1 MAKKIIYIFIL
12 LFLLAN
18 FCWDKKPI
26 WKHFLPVAEDTVENV
41 VEGTGKSLKEGKEIV
56 TEGAEKIKKKIKN
69 IPEAEISEEDR
80 EKLNEI
86 IKSSSEKEKK
96 KK

>member
-1 MAKKIIYIFIL
+1 MAKKIIYIFIV

-18 FCWDKKPI
+18 FCWEKKPL

-41 VEGTGKSLKEGKEIV
+41 VEGTEKTIKKGS
-56 TEGAEKIKKKIKN
+56 EKIKEGTEIIKETIKN
-69 IPEAEISEEDR
+69 APKAEISEEDR

-86 IKSSSEKEKK
+86 IKSNSEKEKK

>member
-1 MAKKIIYIFIL
+1 MFKHIIYIFII

-18 FCWDKKPI
+18 FCWEKKPL
-26 WKHFLPVAEDTVENV
+26 WKHFIPVAESTMENV
-41 VEGTGKSLKEGKEIV
+41 VEGTEKSLKEGKEIIK
-56 TEGAEKIKKKIKN
+56 EGAEKIKETIKDA
-69 IPEAEISEEDR
+69 PKAEISEEDR

-86 IKSSSEKEKK
+86 IKSSSEKDKK

>member
-1 MAKKIIYIFIL
+1 MAKKIIYIFIV

-18 FCWDKKPI
+18 FCWEKKPL

-41 VEGTGKSLKEGKEIV
+41 VEGTEKTIKKGS
-56 TEGAEKIKKKIKN
+56 EKIKEGTQIIKETIKN
-69 IPEAEISEEDR
+69 APKAEISEEDR

-86 IKSSSEKEKK
+86 IKSNSEKEKK

>member
-1 MAKKIIYIFIL
+1 MVKHIIYIFIII
-12 LFLLAN
+12 FLLAN
-18 FCWDKKPI
+18 FCWEKKPL
-26 WKHFLPVAEDTVENV
+26 WKHFLPAAGNAVENV
-41 VEGTGKSLKEGKEIV
+41 VEGTEKTIKEG
-56 TEGAEKIKKKIKN
+56 TEKIKETIKN
-69 IPEAEISEEDR
+69 APKAEISEEDK